1 MEGRCEELVRT
12 EFCAREFLFFAKFWL
27 PDQGVVRYPAATP
40 EGWIVTLICATMV
53 EVDSGYNT
61 TINRFDGGVPRCK
74 VELNASVEVD
84 ESFTY

>member
-1 MEGRCEELVRT
+1 MIAGKQLGELPLAAIIWAFKTPLASVRHRLRRR
-12 EFCAREFLFFAKFWL
+12 ARGLA
-27 PDQGVVRYPAATP
+27 PQPAHRK
-40 EGWIVTLICATMV
+40 GLV

-74 VELNASVEVD
+74 VERNASIEVD